1 MCALCHLAQLPL
13 FEYFAP
19 EQLLAKL
26 HVLLDLPDT
35 QVDVLLPK
43 SGLDV
48 RIPSRDE
55 YRMVSVAL
63 EVFFVS

>member
-1 MCALCHLAQLPL
+1 MRAFRHLAQLPL
-13 FEYFAP
+13 FEDFPP

-35 QVDVLLPK
+35 QVDVLLSQP
-43 SGLDV
+43 GLDV

-55 YRMVSVAL
+55 CRVVGVAL